1 MYKYIYVY
9 IYIHTFMFFLLW
21 CASQL
26 SRLSCSHM
34 CAVVQEHGNPY
45 VSPFAERHSR
55 FPTRWPYPN
64 MGTYS
69 IQLLIMAHHGIAF
82 GRNILN
88 SCKEFGIHVLFV
100 SNGKRFGSSWSILIQ
115 NGRWKSPFFS
125 GKSTKILWLF
135 SSSQTVNVYQR
146 LQDGAPQFC

>member
-1 MYKYIYVY
+1 MCIY
-9 IYIHTFMFFLLW
+9 IYIHTYNFLLW

-34 CAVVQEHGNPY
+34 CAVVQEHGTVYGLRSTKMGTLMFP
-45 VSPFAERHSR
+45 HSR
-55 FPTRWPYPN
+55 NVIPDSRRDDPTPIWAH
-64 MGTYS
+64 TEFK
-69 IQLLIMAHHGIAF
+69 LLIMAHHGIAF

-88 SCKEFGIHVLFV
+88 SC
-100 SNGKRFGSSWSILIQ
+100 NGKRFGSWSILIQ
-115 NGRWKSPFFS
+115 NGRWKSPFFW
-125 GKSTKILWLF
+125 GKSTTILWLF